1 MKPRK
6 REFKRDNKLKL
17 AYIKDS
23 LKYGND
29 IIGIVPKSEKQRAD
43 LHLLFYTFF
52 YAKIYEG
59 KTLVEELKE
68 RGYDIETIY
77 FEIEKKESLS

>member
-23 LKYGND
+23 PKWDND
-29 IIGIVPKSEKQRAD
+29 IIGIVPKSKNQNAD
-43 LHLLFYTFF
+43 LYLLFYVFLNLEV
-52 YAKIYEG
+52 YEDR
-59 KTLVEELKE
+59 TLIEELKR

-77 FEIEKKESLS
+77 FEIEEKEN